1 MPWWCVYILRC
12 RGGFLY
18 TGSTNNLEKRLQD
31 HARGTGSRFVRS
43 RLPFVLV
50 KTIAC
55 DSQNQAMS
63 LESHLKMLRK
73 NRKIQMIDL
82 NLDAAG
88 YLTILNKEKDGNAAK
103 T

>member
-1 MPWWCVYILRC
+1 
-12 RGGFLY
+12 
-18 TGSTNNLEKRLQD
+18 
-31 HARGTGSRFVRS
+31 
-43 RLPFVLV
+43 
-50 KTIAC
+50 
-55 DSQNQAMS
+55 MS

-73 NRKIQMIDL
+73 NRKIQMVDL